1 MAGGAIGAGLPDFCG
16 KESGMR
22 LPALLLAVWM
32 LCCVGLACTRKGVQP
47 MPGTLNTEGAI
58 LKTEEIPIGGDFI
71 LERRQVLLSDYWNDV
86 FPLNVP
92 CVEKAG
98 DLVSRLLTRKGV
110 SRDFIGWV
118 SMPRVSS
125 QYSPQVS
132 ADGRRVVFDSPRITR
147 LEGQYPRD
155 LGRGIR
161 MRSVMVYSDCTSRAL
176 TVNTFSEVYGV
187 SCANHWRPGNDWA
200 AFTTYCRQPDCE
212 VWSLAVISYGGN
224 VLFDAN
230 NVIELSGL
238 EFIGWSPDGQRI
250 AALKPDKP
258 HADGEGGGVL
268 MEFNLADQR
277 VRTVAAISPELA
289 SENLGKFEQI
299 IYWEAGQLK
308 LTDMS
313 RAAALPTPATQPTEA
328 LPISDF
334 RFDDHGEPREL
345 PIFDF

>member
-1 MAGGAIGAGLPDFCG
+1 
-16 KESGMR
+16 MR

-32 LCCVGLACTRKGVQP
+32 LCCVELACTRKGVEP
-47 MPGTLNTEGAI
+47 MPGTMKTEGAI
-58 LKTEEIPIGGDFI
+58 LRTEEIPIGGDFV

-92 CVEKAG
+92 CADKAN
-98 DLVSRLLTRKGV
+98 DLVSRLLIRKGV
-110 SRDFIGWV
+110 GKDFLGWV

-132 ADGRRVVFDSPRITR
+132 ADGRRVVFDSPRVTR

-161 MRSVMVYSDCTSRAL
+161 PRSVMVYSDCTSRPL

-187 SCANHWRPGNDWA
+187 GCANHWRPQNDWA

-250 AALKPDKP
+250 AALKPDKL
-258 HADGEGGGVL
+258 HTDGEGGGVL

-289 SENLGKFEQI
+289 SENLGKFERI

-308 LTDMS
+308 LIDMP
-313 RAAALPTPATQPTEA
+313 RAAVLPTPAAEPLPEPTSIESAVESSSQPAATPEDLPATEPA
-328 LPISDF
+328 A
-334 RFDDHGEPREL
+334 
-345 PIFDF
+345 